1 MKHFTVRQFKDACHA
16 RYFGP
21 EEVLDQELSAVETDS
36 RGVTKG
42 TLFVAI
48 PGERVDGHKFIPD
61 IYAKGAA
68 CALSQ
73 QELTD
78 PAGPYL
84 LVEDTQQ
91 ALKEAAESYRQTLGI
106 PVIGITGSVG
116 KTSTKEM
123 VASILSQKFNVLKT
137 QGNFNNELGVPL
149 TIFRIGEEHEVAVI
163 EMGMNHYGEMHRLSK
178 MVRPTHCLFTNIGV
192 AHLEFLGSRDGILKA
207 KCEMF
212 DYAADDVKAFVNGD
226 DDKLITLKDIA
237 RTFGMDP
244 SRDVWADSVEKL
256 GFDGFTQTQKT
267 PLKQS
272 FPFPAPTW
280 STMPWQ
286 VPASDWP

>member
-21 EEVLDQELSAVETDS
+21 EEALDQELSGVETDS

-61 IYAKGAA
+61 VYAKGAA

-91 ALKEAAESYRQTLGI
+91 ALKEAAESYRQTLGHS
-106 PVIGITGSVG
+106 GHRYYRKCRKDQHQGDGSFHF
-116 KTSTKEM
+116 EPE
-123 VASILSQKFNVLKT
+123 I
-137 QGNFNNELGVPL
+137 
-149 TIFRIGEEHEVAVI
+149 
-163 EMGMNHYGEMHRLSK
+163 
-178 MVRPTHCLFTNIGV
+178 
-192 AHLEFLGSRDGILKA
+192 
-207 KCEMF
+207 
-212 DYAADDVKAFVNGD
+212 
-226 DDKLITLKDIA
+226 
-237 RTFGMDP
+237 
-244 SRDVWADSVEKL
+244 
-256 GFDGFTQTQKT
+256 
-267 PLKQS
+267 
-272 FPFPAPTW
+272 
-280 STMPWQ
+280 
-286 VPASDWP
+286 

>member
-21 EEVLDQELSAVETDS
+21 EEALDQELSGVETDS

-61 IYAKGAA
+61 VYAKGAA

-91 ALKEAAESYRQTLGI
+91 ALKEVAESYRQTLGI

-123 VASILSQKFNVLKT
+123 VASILSQKYNVLKT

-163 EMGMNHYGEMHRLSK
+163 EMGMKPLRRDASPKQNGAPDPLSLHQHRRCPSGISWFQRRYFKSEM
-178 MVRPTHCLFTNIGV
+178 
-192 AHLEFLGSRDGILKA
+192 
-207 KCEMF
+207 
-212 DYAADDVKAFVNGD
+212 
-226 DDKLITLKDIA
+226 
-237 RTFGMDP
+237 
-244 SRDVWADSVEKL
+244 
-256 GFDGFTQTQKT
+256 
-267 PLKQS
+267 
-272 FPFPAPTW
+272 
-280 STMPWQ
+280 
-286 VPASDWP
+286 